1 MIVKPEELSAE
12 QRSAIEQ
19 ILGRQVL
26 EAETISVRA
35 FTVQVPTEAARQ
47 AAAEKIR
54 NLLDK
59 PGRPRPEVSD
69 EEFEAAFLEAM
80 RSVRPNFTPVS

>member
-1 MIVKPEELSAE
+1 MIVKAEELSAE
-12 QRSAIEQ
+12 QKSAIEQ

-26 EAETISVRA
+26 EVETISVRA
-35 FTVQVPTEAARQ
+35 FAPRATTESERTAAT
-47 AAAEKIR
+47 EKLIE
-54 NLLDK
+54 LLER
-59 PGRPRPEVSD
+59 PGRPRPSVSD